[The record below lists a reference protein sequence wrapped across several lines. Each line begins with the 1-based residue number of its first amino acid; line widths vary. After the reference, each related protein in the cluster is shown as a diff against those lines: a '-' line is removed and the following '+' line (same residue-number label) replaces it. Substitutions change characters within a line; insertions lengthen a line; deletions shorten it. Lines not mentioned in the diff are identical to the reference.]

1 MRTNASP
8 KMTVMRSKIFLIL
21 SVLILSVGLQAQTP
35 EYIHQV
41 VRSFLVNDGVTIDLV
56 NKYGKVHVI
65 KWNYDSVKFIIDLRI
80 RTKDASKMQKLKQ
93 NIDFEFTAS
102 QYFLNA
108 RTKIGDNASDVF
120 QDIKDIAGTYLSSSN
135 TVTINYTVMVPDY
148 VSLKIDN
155 KFGNVYLDDISRS
168 FNLTLSYGDFSCNRL
183 SGKSELRISSG
194 NAEIGYIS
202 DGMVFLSYGNLHLH
216 GAGRLTA
223 ETRSST
229 ITIDKSN
236 ELRINSRRDK
246 LYLNELGSLSGESYF
261 SNVTGGI
268 LLNEMNFVSRYGAI
282 NFDNIRKTFS
292 SVNLMA
298 EFTKITLAFDRSASY
313 NLELSHHQDVVFVY
327 PKNMASLKT
336 KVINV
341 EEKQF
346 LTTGVIGPEPAV
358 SSVILHIPK
367 KCNLTLV
374 SK

>member
-1 MRTNASP
+1 MRMNVFP
-8 KMTVMRSKIFLIL
+8 KMTVMRSKLFLIL
-21 SVLILSVGLQAQTP
+21 TVLCLSGSLCAQTP

-41 VRSFLVNDGVTIDLV
+41 VRSFRVNEGVTLDLS

-65 KWNYDSVKFIIDLRI
+65 RWNYDSVKFIIDLRI

-148 VSLKIDN
+148 ISLKIDN
-155 KFGNVYLDDISRS
+155 KFGNVYLDDIGRS

-183 SGKSELRISSG
+183 SGKSEIRITSG

-202 DGMVFLSYGNLHLH
+202 DGMLFVSYGNLHLH
-216 GAGRLTA
+216 DAGKLIA

-229 ITIDKSN
+229 VTIDKSI
-236 ELRINSRRDK
+236 ELRVNSRRDK

-261 SNVTGGI
+261 SNISAGI
-268 LLNEMNFVSRYGAI
+268 LHNELNFVSRYGAI
-282 NFDNIRKTFS
+282 NMDNIRRSFTR
-292 SVNLMA
+292 VNLMA
-298 EFTKITLAFDRSASY
+298 EFTKISLAFDRSASY
-313 NLELSHHQDVVFVY
+313 NLELTHHQEVTFVY
-327 PKNMASLKT
+327 PKNIASLKT

-346 LTTGVIGPEPAV
+346 LTTGVIGNEPAG
-358 SSVILHIPK
+358 SSVEIHVPK
-367 KCNLTLV
+367 KCNLTLI

>member
-1 MRTNASP
+1 MRMNASP

-21 SVLILSVGLQAQTP
+21 TVLILAASLRAQTP

-41 VRSFLVNDGVTIDLV
+41 VRSFRVTNGVTLDLA

-65 KWNYDSVKFIIDLRI
+65 KWNNDSVKFIIDLRI

-148 VSLKIDN
+148 ISLRIDN
-155 KFGNVYLDDISRS
+155 KFGNVYLDDADQN

-183 SGKSELRISSG
+183 TGKSEIRITSG
-194 NAEIGYIS
+194 NAEIGYIRE
-202 DGMVFLSYGNLHLH
+202 GLLFLSYGNLHLH
-216 GAGRLTA
+216 DAGKLTA

-229 ITIDKSN
+229 VTIDKSA

-246 LYLNELGSLSGESYF
+246 FYLNELGSFSGESYF
-261 SNVTGGI
+261 SNINGGI
-268 LLNEMNFVSRYGAI
+268 LHNEMNFISRYGAI
-282 NFDNIRKTFS
+282 NLDNIRKTFTS
-292 SVNLMA
+292 LNLSA
-298 EFTKITLAFDRSASY
+298 EFTKVTLAFEKSASY
-313 NLELSHHQDVVFVY
+313 NLELSHHQEVVFVY
-327 PKNMASLKT
+327 PKSMASLKT
-336 KVINV
+336 RVTNV

-346 LTTGVIGPEPAV
+346 LTTGVIGTEPAV
-358 SSVILHIPK
+358 SNVVLNVPK
-367 KCNLTLV
+367 KCNLTLI

>member
-1 MRTNASP
+1 MNASR
-8 KMTVMRSKIFLIL
+8 KMTVMRSKIFLTL
-21 SVLILSVGLQAQTP
+21 TVLILSACLRAQTP

-41 VRSFLVNDGVTIDLV
+41 VRSFRVNNGVTLDLA
-56 NKYGKVHVI
+56 NKYGKVHII
-65 KWNYDSVKFIIDLRI
+65 KWNNDSIKFIIDLRI

-155 KFGNVYLDDISRS
+155 KFGNVYLDDADQN

-183 SGKSELRISSG
+183 TGKSEIRITSG
-194 NAEIGYIS
+194 NAEIGYIREGS
-202 DGMVFLSYGNLHLH
+202 LFLSYGNLHLH
-216 GAGRLTA
+216 DAGKLTA

-229 ITIDKSN
+229 VTIDNSA

-246 LYLNELGSLSGESYF
+246 LYLNELGSFSGESYF
-261 SNVTGGI
+261 SNINGGI
-268 LLNEMNFVSRYGAI
+268 LHNEMNFLSRYGAI
-282 NFDNIRKTFS
+282 NLNNIQKTFS
-292 SVNLMA
+292 NLNLTA
-298 EFTKITLAFDRSASY
+298 EFTKVTLAFDKSSSY
-313 NLELSHHQDVVFVY
+313 NLELTHHQEVVLVY
-327 PKNMASLKT
+327 PKNIATLKT
-336 KVINV
+336 KVTNV
-341 EEKQF
+341 AEKQF
-346 LTTGVIGPEPAV
+346 LTTGVIGTEPAASNV
-358 SSVILHIPK
+358 VISVPK
-367 KCNLTLV
+367 KCNLTLI

>member
-1 MRTNASP
+1 MNASP
-8 KMTVMRSKIFLIL
+8 KMTVMRSKIFLLLTVLCL
-21 SVLILSVGLQAQTP
+21 SGNLRAQTP

-41 VRSFLVNDGVTIDLV
+41 VRSFRVNEGITLDLV

-148 VSLKIDN
+148 LYLKIDN
-155 KFGNVYLDDISRS
+155 KFGNVYLDDIARN

-183 SGKSELRISSG
+183 SGKSEIRITSG

-216 GAGRLTA
+216 DAGKLIA

-229 ITIDKSN
+229 VTIDKSS

-261 SNVTGGI
+261 SNVTAGI
-268 LLNEMNFVSRYGAI
+268 LHNEMNFVSRYGTI
-282 NFDNIRKTFS
+282 NMDNIRKTFS
-292 SVNLMA
+292 TVNLMA

-313 NLELSHHQDVVFVY
+313 NLELTHHQEVVFVY
-327 PKNMASLKT
+327 PKNIASLKT
-336 KVINV
+336 KVVNV

-346 LTTGVIGPEPAV
+346 LTTGVIGNEPAV
-358 SSVILHIPK
+358 STVEIHVPK
-367 KCNLTLV
+367 KCNLTLI